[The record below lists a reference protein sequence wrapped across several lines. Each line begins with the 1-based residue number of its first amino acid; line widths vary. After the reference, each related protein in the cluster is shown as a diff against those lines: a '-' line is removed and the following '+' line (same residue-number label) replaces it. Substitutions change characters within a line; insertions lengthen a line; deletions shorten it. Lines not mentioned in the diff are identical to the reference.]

1 MAIRYTDEAEADLLQ
16 IIDYGIDHDLP
27 DPLTYVYSLRER
39 FEKLDAIRH
48 PGRKG
53 RVPGT
58 MEWVVPGTPYIVV
71 FVRVAGT
78 VNVWRVLHG
87 AQQWP

>member
-1 MAIRYTDEAEADLLQ
+1 MVIRYTDEAEADLLA

-27 DPLTYVYSLRER
+27 DPVAYTRTLRSHMKHLEDI
-39 FEKLDAIRH
+39 KH

-53 RVPGT
+53 RVVDT
-58 MEWVVPGTPYIVV
+58 TEWVVSGTPYLAV
-71 FVRVAGT
+71 FIRDNGAT
-78 VNVWRVLHG
+78 TILRVLHG